1 MSAHGTAT
9 RERATKHAVLKVVV
23 ADALS
28 DQGMELL
35 AGTPGL
41 ELVDRAGEPRESL
54 ARSLSDAAA
63 LIVRSTTTVDAE
75 LLDAAPRLRV
85 VGRAGVGVDNI
96 DVEEA
101 TRRGIAVM
109 NAPGGNTRSTAE
121 LTFGLLL
128 AAARNIPAA
137 DRSIR
142 EGRWNRGALR
152 GTQLHGKRLGV
163 IGAGR
168 IGSEVAAR
176 GRAFAMM
183 VAVHDP
189 YLAPERA
196 ADLGVELME
205 LDRLLAASDVVT
217 LHAPLTEETEGM
229 IGREELAR
237 MKETAILVNAARG
250 GLVDESALARALAEG
265 DLAGAAV
272 DVYSQEPL
280 PEDSPLR
287 DAPNLVMT
295 PHLGAAT
302 DEAKV
307 EVAVE
312 IAASVRDALLAGEL
326 RAALNAPR
334 VEPSQRGRVEPV
346 LDLGRQLG
354 LLLSEVVDRRCR
366 ELGVRYAGPFDGI
379 LRPLAA
385 SVAEG
390 FLAPTVDRPLNQVN
404 SLYLASERGID
415 VTRSRARESADY
427 GNYVELSA
435 DTGDEEMVVGGALL
449 GEGHPRIV
457 RIGDFRVNTEPRG
470 TLLVVRNRDVPGVIG
485 EVGTRLGR
493 AGVNIAEY
501 HQARRDVG
509 GDALAMVTVDGV
521 VPAGVLEEIRGLET
535 VASVRQIRFGDADAR
550 V

>member
-1 MSAHGTAT
+1 
-9 RERATKHAVLKVVV
+9 VVV

-28 DQGMELL
+28 DPGMELL
-35 AGTPGL
+35 AGTEGL
-41 ELVDRAGEPRESL
+41 EVVDRSGEPREVL
-54 ARSLSDAAA
+54 AEALSDAAA
-63 LIVRSTTTVDAE
+63 LIVRSTTTVDAA

-96 DVEEA
+96 DVDEA

-121 LTFGLLL
+121 LAFGLLL
-128 AAARNIPAA
+128 AAARNIAEA
-137 DRSIR
+137 DRSVR
-142 EGRWNRGALR
+142 EGRWSRGELR

-163 IGAGR
+163 VGAGR

-176 GRAFAMM
+176 ARAFGME

-196 ADLGVELME
+196 ADLGVELLE
-205 LDRLLAASDVVT
+205 LDELLARSDVVT
-217 LHAPLTEETEGM
+217 LHAPLTDETEGM
-229 IGREELAR
+229 IDAEELAR
-237 MKETAILVNAARG
+237 MKESAILVNAARG
-250 GLVDESALARALAEG
+250 GLVDEEALARALADGE
-265 DLAGAAV
+265 LGAAGL
-272 DVYSQEPL
+272 DVYGQEPL

-312 IAASVRDALLAGEL
+312 IARAVRDALLEGEL

-334 VEPSQRGRVEPV
+334 VEASQRGRVEPV
-346 LDLGRQLG
+346 LDLGRRLG

-366 ELGVRYAGPFDGI
+366 ELAVRYAGPFDGI

-415 VTRSRARESADY
+415 VTRSRTRETTDY
-427 GNYVELSA
+427 ANYVELLA
-435 DTGDEEMVVGGALL
+435 DTGEETVVVGGALL
-449 GEGHPRIV
+449 GEAHPRIV
-457 RIGDFRVNTEPRG
+457 RIGGFHVNTEPRG
-470 TLLVVRNRDVPGVIG
+470 TLLVIRNRDVPGVIG
-485 EVGTRLGR
+485 EVGTRLGQ

-501 HQARRDVG
+501 HQGRRAVG
-509 GDALAMVTVDGV
+509 GDALAMVTVDGA
-521 VPAGVLEEIRGLET
+521 VPAEVLEQIRGLET
-535 VASVRQIRFGDADAR
+535 VASVRQVGFDGGG
-550 V
+550 